1 LHKPALLILAAATAS
16 VAHSADV
23 KPRYGAPPPDLDKHL
38 ARLVAA
44 YPDTIAGFDAVHLKL
59 KDGRRLPISDGRT
72 DKSFDQLLDDPD
84 IDDMFAFAYSAGEPP
99 SAPPANFDPGRVRVD
114 ALFKALYGNCEAG
127 EVSPHM
133 RAIQWLPRNK
143 GGSVRFT
150 TAQGADKALEA
161 VSREL
166 DELPSKFLKYLKP
179 TAGTYNCRPIAGT
192 GRMSMHGFGAAI
204 DINVDFSD
212 YWRWANP
219 RPDGSYAWK
228 NRIPV
233 EIVDVFERHG
243 FVWGGRWHHYDTMH
257 FEHRPDLVPPQR

>member
-1 LHKPALLILAAATAS
+1 LRRPALIALAALAAS
-16 VAHSADV
+16 AALAADR
-23 KPRYGAPPPDLDKHL
+23 KPRYGAPPNDLDKHL

-44 YPDTIAGFDAVHLKL
+44 YPDTVTGFDATHLSLKSGTKL
-59 KDGRRLPISDGRT
+59 RISDGRT
-72 DKSFDQLLDDPD
+72 DKTFDQLLDDPD
-84 IDDMFAFAYSAGEPP
+84 IDDMFAFAYPAGDTP
-99 SAPPANFDPGRVRVD
+99 APPPRDFDPGRVRVD
-114 ALFKALYGNCEAG
+114 ALFKALYGDCEAG
-127 EVSPHM
+127 EVSPQM
-133 RAIQWLPRNK
+133 RAIQWLPKNN

-192 GRMSMHGFGAAI
+192 SRMSMHGFAAAI
-204 DINVDFSD
+204 DINIDHSD
-212 YWRWANP
+212 YWRWAKP
-219 RPDGSYAWK
+219 QPDGSYVWK

-233 EIVDVFERHG
+233 EIVDIFERHG

-257 FEHRPDLVPPQR
+257 FEYRPDLVAPKD